1 MMTFVKKMSTTISDQ
16 IQMVILA
23 VLSVVTLYV
32 YLSGVN
38 DVLDFI
44 IAFLPIALV
53 LVAVWLLY
61 LDKKVLESYIII
73 FLVVFANGL
82 TGFIEWLFSYH
93 FSLEQFLIT
102 FNINLLLLLLGSI
115 YLGVM
120 IVSYIMNQGLKL
132 EFKIIEHLLLILLF
146 ALYLYLANGIVN
158 LLINGLLIV
167 LALSAS
173 NKYAMF
179 ALLLRL
185 VIASPFIIIRRF
197 VDKVAKFTTIHDW
210 LMNVFEIALIVLLVL
225 TIIPLFTKKKV
236 EVIE

>member
-1 MMTFVKKMSTTISDQ
+1 MTFVKKMSTTISDQ

-132 EFKIIEHLLLILLF
+132 EFKRIEHLLLILLF